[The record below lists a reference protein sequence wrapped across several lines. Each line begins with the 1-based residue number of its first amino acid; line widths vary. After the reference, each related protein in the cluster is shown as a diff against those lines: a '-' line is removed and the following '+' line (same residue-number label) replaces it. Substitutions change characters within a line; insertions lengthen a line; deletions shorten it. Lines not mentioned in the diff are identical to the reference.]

1 MIPLSP
7 TEEIR
12 AARHRL
18 AAQFDNDLDRIVADL
33 QRQQRESGRIYI
45 TLPRRIPRT
54 NRTTNQVMHPSSET
68 GRLEVEDFSSPPRV
82 Q

>member
-1 MIPLSP
+1 MIPMSP

-33 QRQQRESGRIYI
+33 RRKQRESGREYI
-45 TLPRRIPRT
+45 TLPRRAPQRES
-54 NRTTNQVMHPSSET
+54 TTTQEMHPSVS
-68 GRLEVEDFSSPPRV
+68 GSVLENGGSSPASG
-82 Q
+82 

>member
-1 MIPLSP
+1 MIPMSP

-33 QRQQRESGRIYI
+33 RRKQRESGRVYI
-45 TLPRRIPRT
+45 TLPRRTPR
-54 NRTTNQVMHPSSET
+54 RDSTTNQEMHPSGS
-68 GRLEVEDFSSPPRV
+68 GSVLENGESSPV
-82 Q
+82 SG

>member
-1 MIPLSP
+1 MTPMTP

-33 QRQQRESGRIYI
+33 RRQQCETERKCIS
-45 TLPRRIPRT
+45 LPPRRPARMGT
-54 NRTTNQVMHPSSET
+54 SDTLLQPSSEAGHVDNGESSVAT
-68 GRLEVEDFSSPPRV
+68 G
-82 Q
+82 